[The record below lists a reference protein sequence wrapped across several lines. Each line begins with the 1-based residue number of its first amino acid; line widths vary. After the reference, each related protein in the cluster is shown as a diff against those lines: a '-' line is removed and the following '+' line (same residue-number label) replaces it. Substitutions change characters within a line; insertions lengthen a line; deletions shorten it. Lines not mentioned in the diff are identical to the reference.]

1 MKIALAGNPN
11 VGKSTVF
18 NALTKMNQ
26 HTGNWPGK
34 TVSNARGKFTYK
46 NEEFE
51 IYDLPGTY
59 SLQTHSLEEEIARN
73 FICNENPDLTIVV
86 CDATCLER
94 NLNLVL
100 QILEITSSVIVCV
113 NLMDEAKK
121 KKIKIDIKKLH
132 NVLNVPIIPMS
143 ARKKQGL
150 SELKEAIYNE
160 KWKNQKGYKVR
171 YSDSIESYLKQIEED
186 KKIHLRHEQV
196 NYLKENLTNYPDID
210 DDMLTSSIIKKA
222 EDIKNQV
229 VSLEDK
235 QYKKRD
241 LKVDYFLTNPKTGIP
256 VMLLLLF
263 LIFFITIK
271 GANIPSDFLFN
282 LFAKIEIFLK
292 DTFSFFPPWLSDL
305 LLSGVY
311 RTVSWIVA
319 VMLPPMAIFFPLFTI
334 LEDLGYLPRIAF
346 NLDRCFK
353 KCCTCGKQAL
363 TMCLGFGCNA
373 VGVTGA
379 RIIDSKREKLIA
391 IITNSLVPCNGRFPT
406 LIMII
411 SIFLVGS
418 NSSIL
423 SSLVLVLLITLSVIM
438 TLLVSKILSKTL
450 LKGMPSSFAL
460 ELPPYRRPQVLKII
474 VRSIFD
480 RTLHVLARAIVV
492 AIPASLVIWLS
503 THIYIG
509 ESNILMLLSNFFDP
523 FGRML
528 GLDGVI
534 IVAFLLGFPANE
546 IVFPLI
552 IMNYLKTGTIA
563 PLTNLVA
570 IKQLLIANGWTIK
583 TAICF
588 LIMVLFHYP
597 CSTTLLTIKK
607 ETGSIKWTVLAF
619 VIPTFIGIVLCFLT
633 TIFAN
638 IL

>member
-460 ELPPYRRPQVLKII
+460 ELPPYRRPQVLKLL
-474 VRSIFD
+474 F
-480 RTLHVLARAIVV
+480 VL
-492 AIPASLVIWLS
+492 
-503 THIYIG
+503 
-509 ESNILMLLSNFFDP
+509 
-523 FGRML
+523 
-528 GLDGVI
+528 
-534 IVAFLLGFPANE
+534 
-546 IVFPLI
+546 
-552 IMNYLKTGTIA
+552 
-563 PLTNLVA
+563 
-570 IKQLLIANGWTIK
+570 
-583 TAICF
+583 F
-588 LIMVLFHYP
+588 LI
-597 CSTTLLTIKK
+597 
-607 ETGSIKWTVLAF
+607 E
-619 VIPTFIGIVLCFLT
+619 LCMF
-633 TIFAN
+633 
-638 IL
+638 